1 MDHGAPKKILVGVT
15 GSIAA
20 IKSPELVRLLKDHG
34 YEVRCVMTKSA
45 EQFVTA
51 VSLGT
56 LSGAPVVSDMF
67 GADVWSI
74 PHIKL
79 PEESSLM
86 VIAPVTATV
95 IARCALGM
103 AEEMVSLSYMNIR
116 APVLMAPAMH
126 TTMWEHP
133 GVQANVRI
141 LKERGVHF
149 IGPYQGPL
157 ADQSRGEGRMAEP
170 GEIIAAIENIL
181 SSNK

>member
-1 MDHGAPKKILVGVT
+1 MDSGAPKNILVGVT

-20 IKSPELVRLLKDHG
+20 VKSTEIVRLLKDRGFH
-34 YEVRCVMTKSA
+34 VRCVMTRSA
-45 EQFVTA
+45 EQFITP
-51 VSLGT
+51 VSLGC
-56 LSGAPVVSDMF
+56 LSSAPVVTNMF
-67 GADVWSI
+67 GEDAWSI
-74 PHIKL
+74 PHIRL
-79 PEESSLM
+79 PEESDLM

-95 IARCALGM
+95 LARCAMGI
-103 AEEMVSLSYMNIR
+103 ADEIVTLSYMNMKG
-116 APVLMAPAMH
+116 PVLMAPAMH

-170 GEIIAAIENIL
+170 GEIITTIENIL
-181 SSNK
+181 STNK